1 MPRWVSAGES
11 GDLMPANRMKNG
23 DVLLLSNGRLA
34 QIVETKVDW
43 SDLAMVQF
51 IDVEEPSCIDAKR
64 LIEHNLGQA
73 PGVLMSYH
81 SARAIHLRLNR
92 LAKA

>member
-1 MPRWVSAGES
+1 
-11 GDLMPANRMKNG
+11 MPANRMKNG

-51 IDVEEPSCIDAKR
+51 IDVEGLSCIDAKR

-81 SARAIHLRLNR
+81 STRAIHLRLNR